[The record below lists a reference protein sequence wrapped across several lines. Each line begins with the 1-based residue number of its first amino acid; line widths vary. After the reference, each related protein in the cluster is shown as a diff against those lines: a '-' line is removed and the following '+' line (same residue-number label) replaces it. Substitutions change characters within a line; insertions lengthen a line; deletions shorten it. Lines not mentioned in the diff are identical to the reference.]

1 MVAGA
6 RGVRCRGIT
15 GGFRGVMKWL
25 VLLAVLCLVC
35 VGAAGCS
42 TSETAEVP
50 AEAPAETPAEVPAEV
65 PADEPAADPEVKPF
79 EPDAGVTLD
88 TPYYTITLPESWA
101 DTTSFTYTHSYSMPD
116 PGLGIGY
123 SANVLS
129 NDTGMSVFGVTCF
142 TDAWGP
148 QGAFNAT
155 TVGSLPQLEGNHVTV
170 SSPLFD
176 LEQNRLPDM
185 TPEYATY
192 VAIKEDSAPDSEQV
206 LNMPYYSVDLTAP
219 EVDGWL
225 FTYNGSHTIEGT
237 EGVGYSLDVTD
248 RTTGDYLFS
257 VACATEGFGPEAGDG
272 LSLDVGT
279 PPAWP
284 QAHVYAFQLPLGLGE
299 KMPVGD
305 LASYARYVSAK

>member
-1 MVAGA
+1 MAASVHS
-6 RGVRCRGIT
+6 VRFREIT
-15 GGFRGVMKWL
+15 GGFQVVVKWL
-25 VLLAVLCLVC
+25 ALLVVLCLVC
-35 VGAAGCS
+35 VGTAGCS
-42 TSETAEVP
+42 ASETAEVSVDVSS
-50 AEAPAETPAEVPAEV
+50 ETPAEVPAEV
-65 PADEPAADPEVKPF
+65 PAEEPAAEPEVQPF
-79 EPDAGVTLD
+79 EPDVGVTLD

-101 DTTSFTYTHSYSMPD
+101 GTTSFTYIHSYSTPN

-123 SANVLS
+123 SAGVVS
-129 NDTGMSVFGVTCF
+129 NDTRMSVFGVSCF

-148 QGAFNAT
+148 QGAFSAT
-155 TVGSLPQLEGNHVTV
+155 TVGPLPQLEGNHLTV

-192 VAIKEDSAPDSEQV
+192 VTIKEDPAPSDKQT
-206 LNMPYYSVDLTAP
+206 LNMPYYFVDLSAP

-225 FTYNGSHTIEGT
+225 FTYNGSHDIEGT
-237 EGVGYSLDVTD
+237 EGIGYSLDVTNK
-248 RTTGDYLFS
+248 TTGDYLFS

-272 LSLDVGT
+272 LFLDVGA
-279 PPAWP
+279 PAAWP
-284 QAHVYAFQLPLGLGE
+284 QARVYAFQLPLGLGE